1 MDETSFLETDSFL
14 DLPSLR
20 LVSKDIHLE
29 ILGTMYLSD
38 GKKRLPEFEFGT

>member
-29 ILGTMYLSD
+29 ILGTMQLRD
-38 GKKRLPEFEFGT
+38 EKKRLPECEIGK